1 MAHTLGW
8 GSGLVLACWM
18 GLAGC
23 MPRSDGTA
31 VPDPAHNSR
40 NAVDWAG
47 TYEGVT
53 PCADCP
59 GIRMRLSLEP
69 DGRFALST
77 QYLDRQPAAQ
87 TVRGPFTWND
97 AGDTVTLEGEG
108 GGRQFRVGEGR
119 LLLLDRD
126 GGAPS
131 WSAPNRVLTRQ
142 PAADAG
148 TSAPKP
154 PAGKADASLAQT
166 LRDHR
171 WTLQTAIGA
180 DGKPLDALL
189 VPGHPFMIHLDGER
203 IGIQGGCNQMSGSWR
218 LNPGNQLKVG
228 PLAST
233 MKACEGPLM
242 AADKAMSA
250 LLAQPL
256 QASIEP
262 GQSPTLRLLSSERQT
277 LSFLGQRTP
286 QSLYG
291 APTRIFLEVAPQRVA
306 CTPTSMPPTTCLQV
320 RERRFDDQGLRV
332 GEPGHWQTF
341 YGEIEGY
348 KHQPGVSNVLRI
360 DRFSRSR
367 PTADASAYVYVLNL
381 VVESAII
388 DKK

>member
-1 MAHTLGW
+1 MAHKLVW
-8 GSGLVLACWM
+8 SSGLILACWV

-23 MPRSDGTA
+23 MPQSGGTS

-40 NAVDWAG
+40 NAIDWAG

-59 GIRMRLSLEP
+59 GIRMRLSLQP

-77 QYLDRQPAAQ
+77 QYLDRQVAPQ
-87 TVRGPFTWND
+87 TVLGPFSWNLT
-97 AGDTVTLEGEG
+97 GDTVTLEGDG

-126 GGAPS
+126 GGVPS

-154 PAGKADASLAQT
+154 PAGKADASLAQA
-166 LRDHR
+166 LRDNR
-171 WTLQTAIGA
+171 WTLQAATGA

-189 VPGHPFMIHLDGER
+189 VPGHPFVMNFDGER
-203 IGIQGGCNQMSGSWR
+203 IGVQGGCNQMSGSWR
-218 LNPGNQLKVG
+218 FDPGNQLKVG

-233 MKACEGPLM
+233 MKACETPLM

-262 GQSPTLRLLSSERQT
+262 GQSPTLLLLSPERQT

-286 QSLYG
+286 QSLHG

-306 CTPTSMPPTTCLQV
+306 CTPASMPPTTCLQV

-332 GEPGHWQTF
+332 GEPGPWQTF
-341 YGEIEGY
+341 YDEIEGY
-348 KHQPGVSNVLRI
+348 THQPGVSNVLRI
-360 DRFSRSR
+360 NRYKRSQ
-367 PTADASAYVYVLNL
+367 PAADASAYVYVLDL
-381 VVESAII
+381 VVESQVH

>member
-1 MAHTLGW
+1 MVHTLGW
-8 GSGLVLACWM
+8 GSGLILACWV

-23 MPRSDGTA
+23 MAQSGGTA

-40 NAVDWAG
+40 NALDWAG

-59 GIRMRLSLEP
+59 GIRMRLSLQD

-77 QYLDRQPAAQ
+77 QYLDRQVAPQ
-87 TVRGPFTWND
+87 TVVGPFTWNG
-97 AGDTVTLEGEG
+97 AGDTVTLEGDG

-126 GGAPS
+126 GGVPS
-131 WSAPNRVLTRQ
+131 WSAPHRVLTRQ
-142 PAADAG
+142 PPADAG

-154 PAGKADASLAQT
+154 PADKADASLAQA
-166 LRDHR
+166 LRDNR
-171 WTLQTAIGA
+171 WTLQAATGG
-180 DGKPLDALL
+180 DGRPLDALL
-189 VPGHPFMIHLDGER
+189 VPGHPFVMNFDGER
-203 IGIQGGCNQMSGSWR
+203 IGVQGGCNQMSGSW
-218 LNPGNQLKVG
+218 QLHPYNELRVG

-306 CTPTSMPPTTCLQV
+306 CTPASMPPTTCLQV

-332 GEPGHWQTF
+332 GEPGPWQTF

-348 KHQPGVSNVLRI
+348 SHQPGVSNVLRI
-360 DRFSRSR
+360 DRFKRSQ
-367 PTADASAYVYVLNL
+367 PTADASAYVYVLDL
-381 VVESAII
+381 VVESQVH

>member
-1 MAHTLGW
+1 MAHRLGW
-8 GSGLVLACWM
+8 GSGLILACWV

-23 MPRSDGTA
+23 MAQSVGTS

-40 NAVDWAG
+40 NAIDWAG

-59 GIRMRLSLEP
+59 GIRMRLSLQP

-77 QYLDRQPAAQ
+77 RYLDRQVAPQ
-87 TVRGPFTWND
+87 TVVGAFTWNS
-97 AGDTVTLEGEG
+97 AGDTVTLEGDG

-126 GGAPS
+126 GGEPS
-131 WSAPNRVLTRQ
+131 WGAPNRVLTLQ
-142 PAADAG
+142 PAADSS
-148 TSAPKP
+148 TPAPEP
-154 PAGKADASLAQT
+154 PRRNADASLAHELQ
-166 LRDHR
+166 DHR
-171 WTLQTAIGA
+171 WTLQTAIDA

-189 VPGHPFMIHLDGER
+189 VPGHPFVIHLDGER
-203 IGIQGGCNQMSGSWR
+203 IGIQGGCNQLSGSWR
-218 LNPGNQLKVG
+218 LDPGNQLKVG

-233 MKACEGPLM
+233 MKACEAPLM
-242 AADKAMSA
+242 AADKAMSL

-256 QASIEP
+256 QARLEP
-262 GQSPTLRLLSSERQT
+262 GQAPTLHLLSPGRQT

-306 CTPTSMPPTTCLQV
+306 CTPTQMPPTTCLQV
-320 RERRFDDQGLRV
+320 RERQFDDQGLRV
-332 GEPGHWQTF
+332 GEPGPWQTF
-341 YGEIEGY
+341 YGDIEGY

-360 DRFSRSR
+360 DRFSRSQ
-367 PTADASAYVYVLNL
+367 PTADASAYVYVLDL
-381 VVESAII
+381 VVESEVH

>member
-8 GSGLVLACWM
+8 GSGLMLACWM

-23 MPRSDGTA
+23 MPQSGGTA

-40 NAVDWAG
+40 NALDWAG

-59 GIRMRLSLEP
+59 GIRMRLSLQD

-77 QYLDRQPAAQ
+77 QYLDRQVAPQ
-87 TVRGPFTWND
+87 TVVGPFTWNV
-97 AGDTVTLEGEG
+97 AGDTVTLEGDG

-126 GGAPS
+126 GGVPS
-131 WSAPNRVLTRQ
+131 WSAPHRVLTRQ
-142 PAADAG
+142 PAADSG
-148 TSAPKP
+148 TGAPTSP
-154 PAGKADASLAQT
+154 QGASLGQALQ
-166 LRDHR
+166 DHR
-171 WTLQTAIGA
+171 WTLQTATDA
-180 DGKPLDALL
+180 NGKPLDALF
-189 VPGHPFMIHLDGER
+189 VPGHPFVIQLDGER
-203 IGIQGGCNQMSGSWR
+203 IGVQGGCNQLSGNWR
-218 LNPGNQLKVG
+218 LDPGNQLKVG

-233 MKACEGPLM
+233 MKACEAPLM

-256 QASIEP
+256 QASLEP
-262 GQSPTLRLLSSERQT
+262 GQAPKLRLLSPAQQT
-277 LSFLGQRTP
+277 LSFVGQRTP

-306 CTPTSMPPTTCLQV
+306 CTPTPMPPTTCLQV
-320 RERRFDDQGLRV
+320 RERQFDDQGLRV
-332 GEPGHWQTF
+332 GEPGPWQTF
-341 YGEIEGY
+341 YGQIEGY
-348 KHQPGVSNVLRI
+348 THQPGVSNVLRI
-360 DRFSRSR
+360 NRFKRSQ
-367 PTADASAYVYVLNL
+367 PPADASAYVYVLDL
-381 VVESAII
+381 VVESQVH